1 MDMDTIHETLTDEM
15 KIQLVV
21 KIPEIIVTKNWSTKE
36 KVDFITNII
45 INHLNKLNL
54 KITYTN

>member
-21 KIPEIIVTKNWSTKE
+21 KIPEIIVTKKWSTKE

-54 KITYTN
+54 KITYNN